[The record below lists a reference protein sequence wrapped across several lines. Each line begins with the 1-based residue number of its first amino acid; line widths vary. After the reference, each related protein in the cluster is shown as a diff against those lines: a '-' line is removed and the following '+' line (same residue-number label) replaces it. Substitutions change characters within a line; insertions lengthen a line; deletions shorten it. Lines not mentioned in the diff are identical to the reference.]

1 MCQHSLLTI
10 QKEEHAASI
19 EGSGLLHFVI
29 MFVMAAFE
37 VKRTENFGAGI
48 PSYRYHVR
56 RECQLCGPGPILSG
70 VFREQSQIDL
80 SPEPPVCGVCS
91 GTGYV
96 SF

>member
-1 MCQHSLLTI
+1 M
-10 QKEEHAASI
+10 
-19 EGSGLLHFVI
+19 LHFVI